1 MPSEPMASGSKTDYN
16 GFMEKRFYS
25 YNDIHRTVKALSDKI
40 KGSHLKPEIMIAIG
54 GGGFIP
60 ARILRT
66 FLEIPI
72 YTVSIALYEGKQTG
86 EKGPQITQWLDKPEE
101 LVENRRVL
109 IVDEVDDSGTT
120 IAFCAEQ
127 LARYNPAEIGL
138 AVLHRK
144 DKPKKAELPKLVDHY
159 FCGEELGDEW
169 ICYPWDAL
177 DIDNR

>member
-1 MPSEPMASGSKTDYN
+1 MVCPGNYPYN
-16 GFMEKRFYS
+16 GPMEKKYYS
-25 YNDIHRTVKALSDKI
+25 YNDIHRTVKTLADKI
-40 KGSHLKPEIMIAIG
+40 KSSHLKPEIMIAIG

-72 YTVSIALYEGKQTG
+72 HTVSIALYEGKQTG
-86 EKGPQITQWLDKPEE
+86 ERGPQITQWLDKPEE
-101 LVENRRVL
+101 LIENRRIL
-109 IVDEVDDSGTT
+109 IVDEVDDTGTT
-120 IAFCAEQ
+120 IAFCTEQ
-127 LARYNPAEIGL
+127 LEKYNPAEVGL

-144 DKPKKAELPKLVDHY
+144 DKPKKAELPKMVDHY